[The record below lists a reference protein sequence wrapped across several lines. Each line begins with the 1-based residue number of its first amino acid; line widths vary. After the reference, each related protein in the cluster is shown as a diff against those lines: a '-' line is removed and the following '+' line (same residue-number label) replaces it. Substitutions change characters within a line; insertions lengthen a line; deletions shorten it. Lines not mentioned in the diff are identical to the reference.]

1 MAEFMP
7 PVSVNCPVVTTLR
20 IFGTIHAN
28 TRRIVEDDL
37 REFASGADAIA
48 VEQPRLGGTARSAIG
63 LVCRYPLFFVGLQ
76 LLFVFQMPLYV
87 LCNRDLRSAEF
98 LVARTVAG
106 KRPVHEVDR
115 HPLAVLSDRNP
126 GWIVGNWLAFL
137 AVAVAFPIETLVAV
151 GLAVGLLSV
160 TTVRSRCGFRI
171 PMLVAALS
179 LAAVAYG
186 SVVAGI
192 FLSDIAGSVVL
203 IYLGAG
209 YLLIRRTLEA
219 RNEAMLAEV
228 AALATANDY
237 DRVCLATGYKHLPG
251 MVEHASG
258 HGLLTADVFEP
269 HWRASGEV
277 LESEAVLDRDDSDA
291 RPNMETAGTVLR
303 RRAAATG
310 IDWLVIALL
319 AFSASALLAGLDA
332 DASGGGDAVIGG
344 LILLWWLLL
353 PPTYFV
359 VGEATYGRTVG
370 KSLLDLAVVR
380 IDGSPCTLG
389 DAIVRTVLLP
399 LDFLPAGY
407 CLGAIIASTTDYGQR
422 LGDIAAG
429 TTVVKRERVT
439 DSAASSRR
447 SCSSSGVDPD
457 ANRTSI

>member
-1 MAEFMP
+1 MP
-7 PVSVNCPVVTTLR
+7 ELPENCLLVTTLR

-28 TRRIVEDDL
+28 TRSIVEDDL

-48 VEQPRLGGTARSAIG
+48 VEQPRLGATARSAIG
-63 LVCRYPLFFVGLQ
+63 LVCRYPFFFIGLQ
-76 LLFVFQMPLYV
+76 LLFVFQIPLYV
-87 LCNRDLRSAEF
+87 LCNRDLRSAES

-115 HPLAVLSDRNP
+115 HPLDVLTDRTP
-126 GWIVGNWLAFL
+126 GWIVGNWLTFL
-137 AVAVAFPIETLVAV
+137 AVAAAFPIETLVAG

-160 TTVRSRCGFRI
+160 TVVRSRCGFRI

-179 LAAVAYG
+179 LSAVAYG
-186 SVVAGI
+186 SVIVGI
-192 FLSDIAGSVVL
+192 VPSDTAGSVVL
-203 IYLGAG
+203 LFLGAG
-209 YLLIRRTLEA
+209 YLLIRSTLEA
-219 RNEAMLAEV
+219 RNEAMLAAV
-228 AALATANDY
+228 AALATTNDY
-237 DRVCLATGYKHLPG
+237 ERVCLATGYKHLPG
-251 MVEHASG
+251 LVERASG
-258 HGLLTADVFEP
+258 HGLLTAAVFEP
-269 HWRASGEV
+269 QWRASGAV
-277 LESEAVLDRDDSDA
+277 LEPKAVLDRNDSDA

-303 RRAAATG
+303 RRAVATG

-319 AFSASALLAGLDA
+319 ALFASALLAGLDA

-344 LILLWWLLL
+344 FILLWWLLL

-399 LDFLPAGY
+399 LDFLPGGY
-407 CLGAIIASTTDYGQR
+407 LLGAIIAATTDYGQR

-439 DSAASSRR
+439 DSAESSRR
-447 SCSSSGVDPD
+447 SRSSSGVDPD
-457 ANRTSI
+457 ADWKSI

>member
-1 MAEFMP
+1 M
-7 PVSVNCPVVTTLR
+7 TTLR

-48 VEQPRLGGTARSAIG
+48 VEQPRLGGTARSALG
-63 LVCRYPLFFVGLQ
+63 SVCRYPLFFVGLQ
-76 LLFVFQMPLYV
+76 LLFVLQMPLYV
-87 LCNRDLRSAEF
+87 LCNRDLWSAEF

-115 HPLAVLSDRNP
+115 HPLDVLSDRSP

-137 AVAVAFPIETLVAV
+137 VVAVVFPIET
-151 GLAVGLLSV
+151 
-160 TTVRSRCGFRI
+160 
-171 PMLVAALS
+171 LVAALS

-370 KSLLDLAVVR
+370 KSLLDLDVVR

-389 DAIVRTVLLP
+389 DAIVRTALLP

-447 SCSSSGVDPD
+447 SRSSSGVDPD